1 VRVTASHPL
10 DNPARA
16 ALLGPQAHLAER
28 SGAVLRYPAD
38 ICPFIALPDDPGQD
52 DWRDLARLVP
62 QGKVAATAGVAAVP
76 PPGWQVLM
84 NVAAVQLTGEQ
95 VAGEPAA
102 DAVPLGPSDVPE
114 MLDLVA
120 RTRPGPFLP
129 RTIELGGYVGIRRNG
144 ALVAMAGE
152 RLRPPGWSEI
162 SAVCTDPDF
171 RGQGLGS
178 RLTLAVAA
186 AITDRGEVPFL
197 HAASDNVS
205 AIRLYESL
213 GFRLRRPAT
222 FVVLRVPPANSHCP
236 TAANTG

>member
-1 VRVTASHPL
+1 VTASHPL

-38 ICPFIALPDDPGQD
+38 ISPFIALPDDPGQD
-52 DWRDLARLVP
+52 DWHDLARLVTP
-62 QGKVAATAGVAAVP
+62 GNVAATAGVAAVP

-84 NVAAVQLTGEQ
+84 NLAAVQLIGEQ
-95 VAGEPAA
+95 VTGEPAA
-102 DAVPLGPSDVPE
+102 DAVPLGPADVPE
-114 MLDLVA
+114 MLDLVG

-162 SAVCTDPDF
+162 SAICTDPDF

-186 AITDRGEVPFL
+186 AITDHGEVPFL
-197 HAASDNVS
+197 HAAADNVS

-222 FVVLRVPPANSHCP
+222 FVVLRVPPANSHRP
-236 TAANTG
+236 AAANTG

>member
-1 VRVTASHPL
+1 MTASHPL

-38 ICPFIALPDDPGQD
+38 IAPFIALPDDPRQD
-52 DWRDLARLVP
+52 DWDDLTRLAGAGDV
-62 QGKVAATAGVAAVP
+62 VATAGVGAVP

-84 NVAAVQLTGEQ
+84 NVGAVQLTGEL
-95 VAGEPAA
+95 VAGELAA
-102 DAVPLGPSDVPE
+102 SAVPLGPADVPE

-162 SAVCTDPDF
+162 SAVCTDPAL

-197 HAASDNVS
+197 HAAADNVS

-222 FVVLRVPPANSHCP
+222 FVVLRVPSATSDRP
-236 TAANTG
+236 TMTNGG

>member
-1 VRVTASHPL
+1 MAASHPL

-16 ALLGPQAHLAER
+16 ALLGTQVHLAEHC
-28 SGAVLRYPAD
+28 GTALRYPAD
-38 ICPFIALPDDPGQD
+38 ISSFIALPDDPGLS
-52 DWRDLARLVP
+52 DWDNLATLVGP
-62 QGKVAATAGVAAVP
+62 GGVAATAGVPVIP

-84 NVAAVQLTGEQ
+84 NLAGVQLTGEH
-95 VAGEPAA
+95 VATEPAA

-114 MLDLVA
+114 MLDLVG

-162 SAVCTDPDF
+162 SGVCTDADF
-171 RGQGLGS
+171 RGEGLAT
-178 RLTLAVAA
+178 RLTLAVAS
-186 AITDRGEVPFL
+186 AITDRGEMPFL
-197 HAASDNVS
+197 HAAADNVN

-213 GFRLRRPAT
+213 GFRLRRTAT
-222 FVVLRVPPANSHCP
+222 FVVMRTPRA
-236 TAANTG
+236 G